1 MMDKLKEELAK
12 IAPFI
17 ICWAMGLVTYYMAEN
32 VEKGLEALVSIVGV
46 FK

>member
-1 MMDKLKEELAK
+1 MEKLKEALAK

-17 ICWAMGLVTYYMAEN
+17 ICWAMGLVTYYIGQN
-32 VEKGLEALVSIVGV
+32 TEAGFKALIAVLDV